1 MSIYASTANSAVGS
15 AKSASSASSTPA
27 TSAMGG
33 QLGKDAFLKLLTA
46 QLKYQDPLAPK
57 DNQDFIGQM
66 AQFSSLEQMTNLA
79 QANTANT
86 FASQMGQG
94 VQMIGKTISY
104 TNPTDPTNI
113 TTKGI
118 CTGVVAQDGK
128 IMIKIDGK
136 LVPVTNVQEITA

>member
-15 AKSASSASSTPA
+15 AKSAAQTPA
-27 TSAMGG
+27 SSAMGN

-94 VQMIGKTISY
+94 VQMIGKKISY
-104 TNPTDPTNI
+104 IDPTDPSNI
-113 TTKGI
+113 TTKGT
-118 CTGVVAQDGK
+118 CNGVVAQDGK
-128 IMIKIDGK
+128 IMIKVDGK
-136 LVPVTNVQEITA
+136 LVPVANVQEITA